1 MEEVIN
7 RRLRKKRQTR
17 PDGKNTRPSAGN
29 KTCES
34 SGWLWLI
41 IKSTSFKQNYVEMLK
56 YASGFL
62 HVLSLRMN
70 AHPPLLVPCSER
82 RQAGEVGGRATP
94 SPFLSVSGARGQL
107 LREAWSC
114 CPWLSRAPAV
124 SWKTQW
130 RSHACSRPR
139 TGWTWNLKKR
149 GLDKRSP
156 GVYSVCLPVL
166 IFEETLCVWRNGR
179 ETWHRCLKS
188 IISDG
193 RFLPRPELWLP
204 RSHGL
209 TLGL

>member
-1 MEEVIN
+1 MPQTLFLPTVTLARQWFKPPEDVCPAVVSVQKTSTVWGQW
-7 RRLRKKRQTR
+7 RRWLTGGWERQTR

-62 HVLSLRMN
+62 HVISLRMN

-94 SPFLSVSGARGQL
+94 SPFLSVSGARRQL

-114 CPWLSRAPAV
+114 CPWLSRAEP
-124 SWKTQW
+124 
-130 RSHACSRPR
+130 RPY
-139 TGWTWNLKKR
+139 
-149 GLDKRSP
+149 P
-156 GVYSVCLPVL
+156 GRLS
-166 IFEETLCVWRNGR
+166 EEVMRAHGR
-179 ETWHRCLKS
+179 EL
-188 IISDG
+188 G
-193 RFLPRPELWLP
+193 EPEI
-204 RSHGL
+204 
-209 TLGL
+209 

>member
-17 PDGKNTRPSAGN
+17 PDGKNRRLSAGN

-94 SPFLSVSGARGQL
+94 SPFLSVSGARRQL

-114 CPWLSRAPAV
+114 CPWLSRAEP
-124 SWKTQW
+124 
-130 RSHACSRPR
+130 RPY
-139 TGWTWNLKKR
+139 
-149 GLDKRSP
+149 P
-156 GVYSVCLPVL
+156 GRLS
-166 IFEETLCVWRNGR
+166 EEVMRAHGR
-179 ETWHRCLKS
+179 EL
-188 IISDG
+188 G
-193 RFLPRPELWLP
+193 EPEI
-204 RSHGL
+204 
-209 TLGL
+209 